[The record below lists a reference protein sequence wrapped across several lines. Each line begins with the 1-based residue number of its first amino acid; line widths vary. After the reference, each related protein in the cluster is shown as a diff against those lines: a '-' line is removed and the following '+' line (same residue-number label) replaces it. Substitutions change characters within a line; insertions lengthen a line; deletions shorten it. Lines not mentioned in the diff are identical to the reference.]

1 MPNLSTTYMGLSL
14 KNPLV
19 VSSSGLT
26 NSIDKILQLEEKG
39 VGAIVLKSLFEE
51 QITNEVIDVIN
62 QDVQQISHPEAED
75 CIWDYIRETNL
86 QTYLD
91 LIRIAK
97 SSLKIPVIASVNCV
111 TGDEWITFARDLEK
125 AGADALEINAFII
138 PTDRKI
144 SSADIE
150 FRYLDILTEVRRVV
164 KIPVAMKISNNFT
177 NLVGMVDKLSSNGA
191 AAVVMFNRFFEPDID
206 LETLKMTNSTI
217 YSSSD
222 DLRHSLR
229 WTGIVSGKVPILNIA
244 ASTGIHDGEAFVK
257 QILAGATVGQICS
270 TLYLNGFGQIDEI
283 LDYLKSF
290 MIKWNFKQISDF
302 RGRLSYSKLSNP
314 TMYERAQFMKYF
326 SGQNS

>member
-1 MPNLSTTYMGLSL
+1 MGLTL

-26 NSIDKILQLEEKG
+26 NSIDKIVQLEEKG

-51 QITNEVIDVIN
+51 QITNEVISVIN
-62 QDVQQISHPEAED
+62 QDVQQISYPEAED
-75 CIWDYIRETNL
+75 YIWDYIRENNL

-91 LIRIAK
+91 LIKIAK
-97 SSLKIPVIASVNCV
+97 SLLKIPVIASISCV
-111 TGDEWITFARDLEK
+111 TGDEWMAFARQLEK
-125 AGADALEINAFII
+125 AGADALEINAFMV

-164 KIPVAMKISNNFT
+164 KIPVSMKIGPNFT
-177 NLVGMVDKLSSNGA
+177 NLVGLVDKLSANGA
-191 AAVVMFNRFFEPDID
+191 AAVVLFNRFYEPDID
-206 LETLKMTNSTI
+206 IDTLQMTTSSI
-217 YSSSD
+217 YSAPAD
-222 DLRHSLR
+222 IRHSLR
-229 WTGIVSGKVPILNIA
+229 WTGIVAGKVRNIDIA
-244 ASTGIHDGEAFVK
+244 ASTGIHDGEALVK
-257 QILAGATVGQICS
+257 QLLAGATVGQICS
-270 TLYLNGFGQIDEI
+270 TLYLNGFGQVDEI
-283 LDYLKSF
+283 LDYLQSF

-314 TMYERAQFMKYF
+314 VMYERAQFMKYF

>member
-26 NSIDKILQLEEKG
+26 YSIDKIVQLEEKG

-62 QDVQQISHPEAED
+62 QDVQQVSYPEAED
-75 CIWDYIRETNL
+75 YIWDYVRETNL

-91 LIRIAK
+91 LIKISK

-111 TGDEWITFARDLEK
+111 SGDEWITFARDLEK
-125 AGADALEINAFII
+125 AGADALEINAFIL

-144 SSADIE
+144 SSADME
-150 FRYLDILTEVRRVV
+150 FRYLDILTEVLRVV
-164 KIPVAMKISNNFT
+164 KIPVAMKIGSNFT
-177 NLVGMVDKLSSNGA
+177 NLVGMVDKLSANGA

-206 LETLKMTNSTI
+206 LETLTMTTSSI
-217 YSSSD
+217 YSSPE

-229 WTGIVSGKVPILNIA
+229 WTGIVSGKVPNLNIA
-244 ASTGIHDGEAFVK
+244 ASTGIHNGEAFVK

-290 MIKWNFKQISDF
+290 MTKWNFKQISDF
-302 RGRLSYSKLSNP
+302 RGRLNYSKLSNP
-314 TMYERAQFMKYF
+314 TMYERSQFMKYF
-326 SGQNS
+326 SGANS

>member
-1 MPNLSTTYMGLSL
+1 MGISL

-26 NSIDKILQLEEKG
+26 NSIDKILQLEAKG

-62 QDVQQISHPEAED
+62 QDALQVSYPEAED
-75 CIWDYIRETNL
+75 YIWDYIRETNL

-91 LIRIAK
+91 LIKIAK

-125 AGADALEINAFII
+125 AGADALEINAFIL

-144 SSADIE
+144 SSADME
-150 FRYLDILTEVRRVV
+150 FRYLDILTEVLRVV
-164 KIPVAMKISNNFT
+164 KIPVAMKIGSNFT
-177 NLVGMVDKLSSNGA
+177 NLVGMVDKLSANGA

-206 LETLKMTNSTI
+206 LETLTMTTSSI
-217 YSSSD
+217 YSSPE

-229 WTGIVSGKVPILNIA
+229 WTGIVSGKVPKINIA
-244 ASTGIHDGEAFVK
+244 ASTGIHDGEALVK
-257 QILAGATVGQICS
+257 MLLAGATVGQICS
-270 TLYLNGFGQIDEI
+270 TLYMNGFGQIDEI

-290 MIKWNFKQISDF
+290 MTKWNFKQISDF
-302 RGRLSYSKLSNP
+302 RGRLNYSKLSNP

-326 SGQNS
+326 SGANS

>member
-1 MPNLSTTYMGLSL
+1 MGISL

-26 NSIDKILQLEEKG
+26 NSIDKILQLEAKG

-62 QDVQQISHPEAED
+62 QDALQVSYPEAED
-75 CIWDYIRETNL
+75 YIWDYIRETNL

-91 LIRIAK
+91 LIKIAK

-125 AGADALEINAFII
+125 AGADALEINAFIL

-144 SSADIE
+144 SSADME
-150 FRYLDILTEVRRVV
+150 FRYLDILTEVLRVV
-164 KIPVAMKISNNFT
+164 KIPVAMKIGSNFT
-177 NLVGMVDKLSSNGA
+177 NLVGMVDKLSANGA

-206 LETLKMTNSTI
+206 LETLTMTTSSI
-217 YSSSD
+217 YSSPE

-229 WTGIVSGKVPILNIA
+229 WTGIVSGKVPKINIA
-244 ASTGIHDGEAFVK
+244 ASTGIHDGEALVK
-257 QILAGATVGQICS
+257 MLLAGATVGQICS
-270 TLYLNGFGQIDEI
+270 TLYMNGFGQIDEI

-290 MIKWNFKQISDF
+290 MTKWNFKQISDF
-302 RGRLSYSKLSNP
+302 RGRLNYSKLSNP

-326 SGQNS
+326 SGSK

>member
-1 MPNLSTTYMGLSL
+1 MPNLSTNYMGLTL

-62 QDVQQISHPEAED
+62 QDVRQVSYPEAED

-91 LIRIAK
+91 LIKIAK

-150 FRYLDILTEVRRVV
+150 FRYLDILTDVRRIV

-177 NLVGMVDKLSSNGA
+177 NLVGMVDKLSANGA
-191 AAVVMFNRFFEPDID
+191 AAVVMFNRFYEPDID
-206 LETLKMTNSTI
+206 LETLTMTTSSI
-217 YSSSD
+217 YSSPD

-229 WTGIVSGKVPILNIA
+229 WTGIVSGKVPNLNIA

-290 MIKWNFKQISDF
+290 MVKWNFKQISDF
-302 RGRLSYSKLSNP
+302 RGRLNYSKLSNP

-326 SGQNS
+326 SGAK

>member
-1 MPNLSTTYMGLSL
+1 MPNLSTTYMGLTL

-26 NSIDKILQLEEKG
+26 NSIDKILQLEAKG

-62 QDVQQISHPEAED
+62 QDVRQVSYPEAED
-75 CIWDYIRETNL
+75 YIWDYIRETNL

-91 LIRIAK
+91 LIKISK

-111 TGDEWITFARDLEK
+111 TGDEWIAFARDLEK
-125 AGADALEINAFII
+125 AGADALEINAFIM

-177 NLVGMVDKLSSNGA
+177 NLVGMVDKLSANGA

-206 LETLKMTNSTI
+206 LETLRMTTSSI
-217 YSSSD
+217 YSSPD

-229 WTGIVSGKVPILNIA
+229 WTGIVSGKVPNLNIA

-257 QILAGATVGQICS
+257 QLLAGATVGQICS

-283 LDYLKSF
+283 LEYLKSF
-290 MIKWNFKQISDF
+290 MTKWNFKQISDF
-302 RGRLSYSKLSNP
+302 RGRLNYSKLSNP

-326 SGQNS
+326 SGAK